1 MKSSLQ
7 NFFIVL
13 VRTRFPENIG
23 SAARCVANMG
33 LGGVITV
40 SPENPDREKMLKLAT
55 HKAAFLIEN
64 MKIYNDIVEA
74 LSGFNYVVGTTS
86 RTGRG
91 YRQPVIT
98 PRTFARE
105 IWSIAANNRVALL
118 FGPEDKGLSNRE
130 IFLCQRLVRIPT
142 ASLSSLN
149 LAQAVMI
156 LAYELF
162 ISKNEEPK
170 TEEPQRASIAELEGM
185 FNHLKEAFISIR
197 YIDDKN
203 PDYWMMKIRRFFNR
217 RGLNSN
223 EVRLIRGF
231 CRHLLWIAAKC
242 DLRK

>member
-1 MKSSLQ
+1 MKSCLQ
-7 NFFIVL
+7 NFFVVL

-33 LGGVITV
+33 LGGIIAV

-64 MKIYNDIVEA
+64 MDIHNDILEA

-91 YRQPVIT
+91 YRSPVIT
-98 PRTFARE
+98 PRTLARE
-105 IWSIAANNRVALL
+105 IWPIAENNRVALL

-130 IFLCQRLVRIPT
+130 ILLCQRLVRIPT

-162 ISKNEEPK
+162 VSKNEEPE
-170 TEEPQRASIAELEGM
+170 TEETKRASIAELEGM
-185 FNHLKEAFISIR
+185 FDHLKEAFIRIH
-197 YIDDKN
+197 YIDNEN
-203 PDYWMMKIRRFFNR
+203 PDYWMMKIRRFFNK

-231 CRHLLWIAAKC
+231 CRHLLWIAGRYG
-242 DLRK
+242 L